1 MIWAAMRDRLGRRPA
16 LVTNLSHSETKRRH
30 RLPAVLASF
39 GENLMRRTMV
49 LLSASLITL
58 TASAAS
64 AQNAKPRNLILF
76 VPDGLR
82 GRIVTPQTAPAMADL
97 RDKGVN
103 FKNSHSLFPTFT
115 MANSSALSTGHYL
128 GDTGTFSNT
137 IYTGYSSVPAGDTV
151 VPFIENDAVLG
162 DIDEHFNGEYLNEKT
177 ILKMARAQRCSTAAI
192 GKVGPT
198 LLFDHTD
205 RGKNTI
211 VIDDSTG
218 AKTGVPLSDEMKDAL
233 KKANLP
239 VTTPSRG
246 DNGNAGDAKTP
257 GTTVANVAQQA
268 YMADVA
274 SKIVLPMFKA
284 RNKPF
289 VLVFWS
295 RAPDGS
301 QHNTGDSLNTLT
313 PGINGPTSMAGIKN
327 ADDNLAQLRK
337 ALGDLGLADSTNI
350 IVSADHGFSTI
361 SKESKTSA
369 SAKISYDDTPK
380 DFLPMGFLALDL
392 AKALELP
399 LFDPNDKN
407 ARIADNAHPKAGN
420 GVLGQDPTKPDL
432 VDATNGGLD
441 LIYLPNNDKKL
452 AERAV
457 KALLEQDYV
466 SGLFVDGRLG
476 RFPGTLPMSQIA
488 LKGKAV
494 TPNPSIVVNFR
505 SYVAGCNEPTNCSVE
520 VADTVLRQ
528 GQGMHGS
535 FGRGDTMNF
544 MAAIG
549 PDFKAGYADALPVS
563 NADVGMTAAQLMGLR
578 PANSGGLIGRVMSE
592 ALPNGSTPKAIEAT
606 IASKAASNGLK
617 TIVKY
622 QRVLAQRYFDV
633 AGFPGRTVGLDAES
647 GKQKTAGQ

>member
-1 MIWAAMRDRLGRRPA
+1 
-16 LVTNLSHSETKRRH
+16 
-30 RLPAVLASF
+30 
-39 GENLMRRTMV
+39 
-49 LLSASLITL
+49 
-58 TASAAS
+58 
-64 AQNAKPRNLILF
+64 
-76 VPDGLR
+76 
-82 GRIVTPQTAPAMADL
+82 
-97 RDKGVN
+97 
-103 FKNSHSLFPTFT
+103 
-115 MANSSALSTGHYL
+115 
-128 GDTGTFSNT
+128 
-137 IYTGYSSVPAGDTV
+137 
-151 VPFIENDAVLG
+151 
-162 DIDEHFNGEYLNEKT
+162 
-177 ILKMARAQRCSTAAI
+177 MARAQGFSTAAI

-198 LLFDHTD
+198 LIFDHTD

-218 AKTGVPLSDEMKDAL
+218 GKTGVPLSDEMKDAL
-233 KKANLP
+233 TKAGLP
-239 VTTPSRG
+239 LATPSRG
-246 DNGNAGDAKTP
+246 DNGKAGDARTP

-274 SKIVLPMFKA
+274 TKVVLPMFKA
-284 RNKPF
+284 RGKPF

-295 RAPDGS
+295 RDPDGS

-361 SKESKTSA
+361 SKESKTSP

-407 ARIADNAHPKAGN
+407 ARVADNAHPKAGN
-420 GVLGQDPTKPDL
+420 GVLGQDPNKPDL
-432 VDATNGGLD
+432 VVATNGGSD
-441 LIYLPNNDKKL
+441 LIYLPSKDKKL
-452 AERAV
+452 AERTV
-457 KALLEQDYV
+457 KALLEQDYI
-466 SGLFVDGRLG
+466 SGLFVDDSLG
-476 RFPGTLPMSQIA
+476 RVPGTLPLSQIA

-505 SYVAGCNEPTNCSVE
+505 TYTTGCDEPTNCSVE

-549 PDFKAGYADALPVS
+549 PDFKSGYVDALPVS
-563 NADVGMTAAQLMGLR
+563 NADVGATAAKILGLTQK
-578 PANSGGLIGRVMSE
+578 PKGNLVGRAMTE
-592 ALPNGSTPKAIEAT
+592 AMPNGATPKATSGSVKSEPAG
-606 IASKAASNGLK
+606 NGLR
-617 TIVKY
+617 T
-622 QRVLAQRYFDV
+622 VLNFQQVGSQRYFDA
-633 AGFPGRTVGLDAES
+633 AGFPGRTVGLEADG
-647 GKQKTAGQ
+647 GKQKTAGK